1 MVSLVATGIPAKPVS
16 YNGVT
21 YDIGQANNALI
32 YPGLGLGAIAAGAK
46 LLTDQMISKAAHSLG
61 GIIDVT
67 KPGAATIPPVSKL
80 TEFSE
85 TIAIAVANE
94 AVAQNVATIS
104 KEEVPSAVKSVK
116 WVPEYKDLT
125 KE

>member
-1 MVSLVATGIPAKPVS
+1 
-16 YNGVT
+16 
-21 YDIGQANNALI
+21 
-32 YPGLGLGAIAAGAK
+32 
-46 LLTDQMISKAAHSLG
+46 MISKAAHSLG

-104 KEEVPSAVKSVK
+104 KEEVPSAVS
-116 WVPEYKDLT
+116 PLNGFLNIRI
-125 KE
+125 

>member
-1 MVSLVATGIPAKPVS
+1 M
-16 YNGVT
+16 
-21 YDIGQANNALI
+21 I
-32 YPGLGLGAIAAGAK
+32 YPGLGLGDIAAGAK

-61 GIIDVT
+61 GIIDVA
-67 KPGAATIPPVSKL
+67 KRGAATIPPVSKL

-94 AVAQNVATIS
+94 AVDQKLAKIS
-104 KEEVPSAVKSVK
+104 KEEVPSAVKSIK

-125 KE
+125 K